1 MSKQFLTQQQALE
14 KIGRGGGS
22 SRFCTRSWLTLNG
35 NFDTKNLTNYQYG
48 QYVVDDDIVEKTY
61 DTLNNQW
68 AYIKIENFWMTYEEW
83 TKFNSRILLSPV
95 QYGNHNSGYANIVI
109 YDDYSY
115 SPIADVPTQMNIQ
128 CSGVLYQDS
137 SGTNYI
143 GIPTLCPYGGTLDSS
158 NSFCIAFDY
167 KSENQGGL
175 YEYPIYYESH
185 GILGGEY
192 YLQLDYKYQSMLK
205 MHLWYNAQN
214 VTDTI
219 SYSGLMT
226 EKTDGS
232 GEMSDRIIISYF
244 DSMKCN

>member
-1 MSKQFLTQQQALE
+1 
-14 KIGRGGGS
+14 
-22 SRFCTRSWLTLNG
+22 
-35 NFDTKNLTNYQYG
+35 
-48 QYVVDDDIVEKTY
+48 
-61 DTLNNQW
+61 
-68 AYIKIENFWMTYEEW
+68 MTYEEW

-185 GILGGEY
+185 AWNISRRILFTTR
-192 YLQLDYKYQSMLK
+192 LQIPIYVK
-205 MHLWYNAQN
+205 NAFM
-214 VTDTI
+214 V
-219 SYSGLMT
+219 
-226 EKTDGS
+226 
-232 GEMSDRIIISYF
+232 
-244 DSMKCN
+244 